1 MAGTADC
8 DRLLWEIAHVM
19 PNRVVPVQSFLTGFA
34 EAVRS
39 LILFTFHRA
48 VVLIL
53 SNVRITDTAVAIRKS
68 EWVGKRVFLGTEPC
82 PKPSIE
88 AHPKRA
94 VSFFPIFD
102 YLWNYVRHFV
112 RLSARNQGQRVD
124 PRDHLIMSLPP
135 SEIPQRATPSQ
146 YQRIG
151 KCSSRHKLPLKTPH
165 REVGIAAG
173 WGGVR
178 RLAVVS
184 DYASM
189 AEVSYS

>member
-1 MAGTADC
+1 MAGTGDC

-124 PRDHLIMSLPP
+124 PRDHLIMSLPL
-135 SEIPQRATPSQ
+135 SEIPSELLRLSISELESVHPVTSCPSKHHTV
-146 YQRIG
+146 R
-151 KCSSRHKLPLKTPH
+151 SASR
-165 REVGIAAG
+165 R
-173 WGGVR
+173 GGVG
-178 RLAVVS
+178 
-184 DYASM
+184 
-189 AEVSYS
+189 